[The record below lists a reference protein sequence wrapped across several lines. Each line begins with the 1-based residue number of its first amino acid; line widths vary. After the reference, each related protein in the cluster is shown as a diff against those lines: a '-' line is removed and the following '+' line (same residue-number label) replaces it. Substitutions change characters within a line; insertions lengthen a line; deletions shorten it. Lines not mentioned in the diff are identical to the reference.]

1 VIAPENTLSRLD
13 PLERRTLVGGVET
26 YSRTLGLGRDV
37 VLIHGVGV
45 SSRYWIPAQLAL
57 AATGR
62 FRVHALDLPAFGKS
76 ETPPWELTVKNLTH
90 HLLEWIHA
98 VIPGEVDLVGQSLG
112 CEFAVLGGLAM
123 ADRVGRIVL
132 AAPNGL
138 PDARPV
144 FPQLLSAAVDATREP
159 GRLFGAVLPDYFRCG
174 PFRILKMLIEQREDR
189 SEEVLHLLR
198 QPTLL
203 VRGER
208 DAVVSAR
215 RIEAIRTILPH
226 AETATIPG
234 AHGAHLTEA
243 EAFSAV
249 VTRFLGRPGTSCS

>member
-1 VIAPENTLSRLD
+1 MIAPENTLSRLD
-13 PLERRTLVGGVET
+13 PLERRTRIGGVET
-26 YSRTLGLGRDV
+26 YSRTLGLGRDI

-45 SSRYWIPAQLAL
+45 SSRYWIPAQVAL
-57 AATGR
+57 AATGL
-62 FRVHALDLPAFGKS
+62 FRVHALDFPGFGKS
-76 ETPPWELTVKNLTH
+76 DTPPWELTIKNLSH
-90 HLLEWIHA
+90 HLRQWIDA
-98 VIPGEVDLVGQSLG
+98 VIPGDLDLVGQSLG
-112 CEFAVLGGLAM
+112 CEFAVLGGLAL

-138 PDARPV
+138 PDARSV
-144 FPQLLSAAVDATREP
+144 LAQLGCAALDATQEP
-159 GRLFGAVLPDYFRCG
+159 GRLFGAVLPDYLRCG

-208 DAVVSAR
+208 DAVVSAE
-215 RIEAIRTILPH
+215 RIEAIRRLLPH

-234 AHGAHLTEA
+234 AHGAHFTEA
-243 EAFSAV
+243 GAFSAV
-249 VTRFLGRPGTSCS
+249 VTRFLAG

>member
-1 VIAPENTLSRLD
+1 VIAPETQIRLD
-13 PLERRTLVGGVET
+13 PLERRTRIGGVET

-37 VLIHGVGV
+37 ALLHGVGV

-57 AATGR
+57 AATGL
-62 FRVHALDLPAFGKS
+62 FRVHALDFPGFGKS
-76 ETPPWELTVKNLTH
+76 ATPPWELTVNNLAQ
-90 HLLEWIHA
+90 HLVEWVEA

-112 CEFAVLGGLAM
+112 CEFAVLGGFAM

-138 PDARPV
+138 PDRRGV
-144 FPQLLSAAVDATREP
+144 LGQLACAALDAMREP
-159 GRLFGAVLPDYFRCG
+159 ARLFGAVLPDYVRCG

-198 QPTLL
+198 QPVLL

-208 DAVVSAR
+208 DAVVSAK
-215 RIEAIRTILPH
+215 RIEAIRRLLPH

-234 AHGAHLTEA
+234 AHGAHVTHA
-243 EAFSAV
+243 AAFSAV
-249 VTRFLGRPGTSCS
+249 VTQFLAGPRTSCS

>member
-1 VIAPENTLSRLD
+1 VETLLIAPETQIRLD
-13 PLERRTLVGGVET
+13 PLERRTRIGGVET
-26 YSRTLGLGRDV
+26 YSRTLGIGRDV
-37 VLIHGVGV
+37 VLLHGVGV
-45 SSRYWIPAQLAL
+45 SSRYWVPAHLSL
-57 AATGR
+57 AATGL
-62 FRVHALDLPAFGKS
+62 FRVHALDFPGFGKS
-76 ETPPWELTVKNLTH
+76 ETPPWELTVKHLGH
-90 HLLEWIHA
+90 HLVEWVEA

-138 PDARPV
+138 PDARGV
-144 FPQLLSAAVDATREP
+144 LPQLACAAVDALREP

-174 PFRILKMLIEQREDR
+174 PFRILKMLIAQREDR

-208 DAVVSAR
+208 DAVVSAA
-215 RIEAIRTILPH
+215 RIEAIRRVLPH

-234 AHGAHLTEA
+234 AHGAHVTEP
-243 EAFSAV
+243 EAFSGV
-249 VTRFLGRPGTSCS
+249 VTRFLTG